1 MDLTKPAAGIVK
13 ALRTLAGM
21 SQRELAEASGVAAS
35 TIARIEA
42 GAMDPSLETV
52 SKLAA
57 AAELGGRV
65 VKSMTTEQLW
75 GASAKLIPDPVVR
88 TMCAHTAMAA
98 ADQVLVGFKLPEGG
112 YQSGQ
117 AVHPGDAFGKV
128 LAWLWLTDR
137 AAAML
142 MLVDFCSQLRDHGHD
157 PVPVTLND
165 VLTGLTFAMPARFPD
180 SEFEALIAEARRIVP
195 SMYGRPF

>member
-35 TIARIEA
+35 TIARIES

-52 SKLAA
+52 SKLAV

-65 VKSMTTEQLW
+65 VKSMTTEQMW
-75 GASAKLIPDPVVR
+75 GASAKLIPDPVMR

-98 ADQVLVGFKLPEGG
+98 ADHVLAGFKLPGGG
-112 YQSGQ
+112 YQPGH
-117 AVHPGDAFGKV
+117 AVHPGDPFGKV
-128 LAWLWLTDR
+128 LAWLWLTDPG
-137 AAAML
+137 AAML
-142 MLVDFCSQLRDHGHD
+142 FLADFCSQLRDHGHD
-157 PVPVTLND
+157 PVPVALD
-165 VLTGLTFAMPARFPD
+165 DILAGLTFAMPARFPD
-180 SEFEALIAEARRIVP
+180 AEFDALIAEARRTVP
-195 SMYGRPF
+195 GMYGTPF